1 MQKEDEMM
9 KMKYR
14 YKKEEDKLRDRQ
26 VYYAKTVTVVTRRGK
41 GLVQDTFRFDNI
53 YVRFSHENFQLSD
66 HKDFYPQLM
75 YFPLQEV
82 TRIDMDIIEEVEEV
96 EEEKNDE

>member
-1 MQKEDEMM
+1 M

-14 YKKEEDKLRDRQ
+14 YKKEEDKLRDHQ
-26 VYYAKTVTVVTRRGK
+26 VYYAKTVTVITRRGK
-41 GLVQDTFRFDNI
+41 GLVQDTFKFDNI
-53 YVRFSHENFQLSD
+53 YVRFARESLELSD

-75 YFPLQEV
+75 YFPLREV
-82 TRIDMDIIEEVEEV
+82 TRIDMDIEEVEEV

>member
-1 MQKEDEMM
+1 M
-9 KMKYR
+9 MKYR
-14 YKKEEDKLRDRQ
+14 YKKEEDKLRDFR
-26 VYYAKTVTVVTRRGK
+26 VYYAKTVSIVTRRGK
-41 GLVQDTFRFDNI
+41 GLLQDTFKFDNV
-53 YVRFSHENFQLSD
+53 YVRFARESLEISD

-82 TRIDMDIIEEVEEV
+82 SRIDMDIEEV

>member
-14 YKKEEDKLRDRQ
+14 YKKEEDKLRDHQ
-26 VYYAKTVTVVTRRGK
+26 VYYAKTVTVITRRGK
-41 GLVQDTFRFDNI
+41 GLLQDTFKFDNI
-53 YVRFSHENFQLSD
+53 YVRFARESLELSD

-75 YFPLQEV
+75 YFPLREV
-82 TRIDMDIIEEVEEV
+82 TRIDMDIEEVETK
-96 EEEKNDE
+96 EEGEKG